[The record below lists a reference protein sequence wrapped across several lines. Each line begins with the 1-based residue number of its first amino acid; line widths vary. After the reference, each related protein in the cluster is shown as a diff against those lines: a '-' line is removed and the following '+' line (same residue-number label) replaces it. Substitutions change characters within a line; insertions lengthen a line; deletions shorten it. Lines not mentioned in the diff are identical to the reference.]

1 MTAAATRSV
10 SVGSTVS
17 NGRFAQPAVDAQ
29 ARSRAHLHVDVRGA
43 VFHGEAQ
50 QSVQVQ
56 HDASEPLY
64 RPGGGPAVAP
74 PVARAGSR
82 RSL

>member
-10 SVGSTVS
+10 SVGLDGVER
-17 NGRFAQPAVDAQ
+17 RFAQPAVDPQ
-29 ARSRAHLHVDVRGA
+29 ARARAHLHVDVRGA

-56 HDASEPLY
+56 HDASEPVY
-64 RPGGGPAVAP
+64 RPGGP
-74 PVARAGSR
+74 PG
-82 RSL
+82 L